1 MQKKVRTAMKRDG
14 RLPESELDIML
25 GVWEAGEEG
34 ATAPGNLES
43 LARPLTAS
51 ALHSYLKR
59 LEDKG
64 VLACRKEGR
73 TNRYFPLI
81 SRADYEKQESRT
93 VLDKLYAGSLKRFAA
108 ALYDGGALSP
118 EDVKELEDY
127 LDTLKKEG

>member
-1 MQKKVRTAMKRDG
+1 MQKKEGTAMKRDG

-25 GVWEAGEEG
+25 AVWEAGEKG
-34 ATAPGNLES
+34 ATAPGVLES

-81 SRADYEKQESRT
+81 SRADYEKQ
-93 VLDKLYAGSLKRFAA
+93 
-108 ALYDGGALSP
+108 
-118 EDVKELEDY
+118 
-127 LDTLKKEG
+127 

>member
-1 MQKKVRTAMKRDG
+1 MKRDG

-25 GVWEAGEEG
+25 AVWEAGEKG
-34 ATAPGNLES
+34 ATAPGI
-43 LARPLTAS
+43 
-51 ALHSYLKR
+51 

-64 VLACRKEGR
+64 FLACRKEGR